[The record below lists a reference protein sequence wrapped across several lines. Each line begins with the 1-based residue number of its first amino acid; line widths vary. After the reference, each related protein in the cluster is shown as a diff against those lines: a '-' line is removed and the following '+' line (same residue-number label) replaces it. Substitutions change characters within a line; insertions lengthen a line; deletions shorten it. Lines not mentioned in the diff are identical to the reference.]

1 MDFDTQYILNLM
13 SRMHAFHLNNSTPS
27 IFYGSNLIHTYLTA
41 HYACQE
47 QMYINEDK
55 KHRHSM
61 PSDKSFYDQINIE
74 GSAYFFD
81 FCRNIK
87 SLVIRQKGDS
97 QNGVYEKT
105 KRAKFSKKLTFLS
118 PLTY

>member
-1 MDFDTQYILNLM
+1 MK
-13 SRMHAFHLNNSTPS
+13 
-27 IFYGSNLIHTYLTA
+27 YLSGVVSLKWKFA
-41 HYACQE
+41 LQSAAKNMRNWKYACQE

-87 SLVIRQKGDS
+87 SLVIRQKGES
-97 QNGVYEKT
+97 QNGVYKKT
-105 KRAKFSKKLTFLS
+105 KRAKFSKKLTFLT